1 MKLLVRYF
9 IQGLLTAAPLFVT
22 VYILATLFSTVG
34 SVLNKLGIHIHPL
47 VDPLIGFVGVLLVVV
62 LIGMLASSLVFQSI
76 MLVIDRTIERTSFIK
91 TIYSSVKD
99 LLSAFL
105 GNKKKFNQP
114 VLIWVNRETG
124 NRQLGFI
131 TQTNLTELGIPDGFV
146 SVYLPNSYAF
156 SGIVLIV
163 PKDDVVYLKA
173 KSADVMKFI
182 VSGGVTDFEE
192 ASKPSEQNAVS

>member
-1 MKLLVRYF
+1 MKQIVRYF

-22 VYILATLFSTVG
+22 VYILATLFTNVG

-47 VDPLIGFVGVLLVVV
+47 VDPLIGFVGVLVVVV
-62 LIGMLASSLVFQSI
+62 LIGMLASSLVFQSF

-105 GNKKKFNQP
+105 GNKKKFTQP
-114 VLIWVNRETG
+114 VLIWINREAG
-124 NRQLGFI
+124 NRQLGFL
-131 TQTNLTELGIPDGFV
+131 TQNNLAELGIPEGHV

-156 SGIVLIV
+156 SGIVMVV
-163 PKDDVVYLKA
+163 PKENVVHLDA
-173 KSADVMKFI
+173 KQADVMKFI
-182 VSGGVTDFEE
+182 VSGGVTDFEDPTIKQQE
-192 ASKPSEQNAVS
+192 

>member
-1 MKLLVRYF
+1 MKQLVRYF

-22 VYILATLFSTVG
+22 VYILATLFTNVG

-47 VDPLIGFVGVLLVVV
+47 VDPLIGFVGVLVVVV
-62 LIGMLASSLVFQSI
+62 LIGMLASSLVFQSF

-105 GNKKKFNQP
+105 GNKKKFTQP
-114 VLIWVNRETG
+114 VLIWINRETG
-124 NRQLGFI
+124 NRQLGFL
-131 TQTNLTELGIPDGFV
+131 TQNNLAELGIPEGHV

-156 SGIVLIV
+156 SGIVMVV
-163 PKDDVVYLKA
+163 PKENVVHLDA
-173 KSADVMKFI
+173 KPADVMKFI
-182 VSGGVTDFEE
+182 VSGGVTDFEDPTV
-192 ASKPSEQNAVS
+192 KPQE